1 MADLFICDIR
11 GQCDDGVHYRTS
23 SHALRWAVRQSG
35 ADPVAVAHRDGL
47 AELPQW
53 LNADAPLD
61 LSFTKLSTIG
71 SALQMP
77 FGAFRG
83 S

>member
-1 MADLFICDIR
+1 MASITVR
-11 GQCDDGVHYRTS
+11 PAT
-23 SHALRWAVRQSG
+23 LRWAVRQSG
-35 ADPVAVAHRDGL
+35 ADPVAVAHKDGL
-47 AELPQW
+47 AEFPQW
-53 LNADAPLD
+53 LDADAPLD